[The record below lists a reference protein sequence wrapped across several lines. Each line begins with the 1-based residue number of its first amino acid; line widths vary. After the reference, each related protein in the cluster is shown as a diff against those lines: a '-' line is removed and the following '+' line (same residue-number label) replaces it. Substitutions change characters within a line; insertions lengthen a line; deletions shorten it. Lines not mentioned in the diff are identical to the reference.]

1 MLAQKLIAL
10 TAGLILILAAL
21 TFYAVAGQRRTFPDH
36 IGTIVFE
43 MGSFDSSAS
52 EFDELD
58 VDRLKPNSLFFGQQF
73 ERLIDPVSAFQEISV
88 DDLDCAPDGQ
98 SIIISSQYLYR
109 LDMQNGALKQLTS
122 DPRLIYAM
130 AWSADQKQIVFT
142 DVSGRQRSIYIAN
155 ADGSNPLQILANQ
168 EFGSSLAWSPDSRKI
183 ALSTT
188 SDPLERHYTITLID
202 AATHTIDQIYQSPDN
217 LGQVAWSPD
226 GKRIAFQMW
235 RQGRFDIYT
244 IQPDGSHLTQLTFDN
259 AQNADPRWSP
269 DGSLISYS
277 SLDASDHYQLYVM
290 NADGSDPHLVF
301 AAPHEQDAFNLC
313 WLKG

>member
-1 MLAQKLIAL
+1 MRRLIGFSLIVALLLAL
-10 TAGLILILAAL
+10 L
-21 TFYAVAGQRRTFPDH
+21 TFTLISALRRTFPDQ

-73 ERLIDPVSAFQEISV
+73 ERLIDPVSTFQEISV

-98 SIIISSQYLYR
+98 SILVSSQYLYR
-109 LDMQNGALKQLTS
+109 LDVQNGALKQLTS
-122 DPRLIYAM
+122 DPRLIYAL
-130 AWSADQKQIVFT
+130 AWSADQQQIVFT
-142 DVSGRQRSIYIAN
+142 DVSNRQRSIYIAN
-155 ADGSNPLQILANQ
+155 ADGSHPLQILASQ
-168 EFGSSLAWSPDSRKI
+168 DFGSSLAWSPDSRKI

-188 SDPLERHYTITLID
+188 SDPLERHYTISLID
-202 AATHTIDQIYQSPDN
+202 TATHTLDQIYESPDN
-217 LGQVAWSPD
+217 LGQVSWSPD
-226 GKRIAFQMW
+226 GTRIAFQMW

-269 DGSLISYS
+269 DGTMISYS
-277 SLDASDHYQLYVM
+277 ALDGSDHYQLYVM

-301 AAPHEQDAFNLC
+301 AAPHDQDAFNLC
-313 WLKG
+313 WLRG